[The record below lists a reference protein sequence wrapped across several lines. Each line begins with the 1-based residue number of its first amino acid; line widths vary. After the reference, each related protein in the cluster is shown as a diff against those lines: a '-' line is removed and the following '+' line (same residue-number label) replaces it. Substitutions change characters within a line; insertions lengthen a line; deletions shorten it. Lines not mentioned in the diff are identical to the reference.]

1 MWILIP
7 SVIALWA
14 VFVFN
19 RLVSLRARVKSAW
32 SDIDVQLR
40 RRHDLIPVLIDAVKG
55 YMAYERLTFEAV
67 TAAREAAMSGSQDVA
82 SRAIAESRLTK
93 ALTVLLARVEA
104 YPALR
109 ASENALMLQEELT
122 STENRIAFARQH
134 FNDCVMSYN
143 TKIGS
148 FPAILIAG
156 RTGFKSEPFFQI
168 GEASRAPAKVNL
180 ER

>member
-1 MWILIP
+1 MWIIIG
-7 SVIALWA
+7 VIVLWA

-19 RLVSLRARVKSAW
+19 RLVNLRARVKAAW

-40 RRHDLIPVLIDAVKG
+40 RRHDLIPVLVDAVKN
-55 YMAYERLTFEAV
+55 YMAYERSTFEAV
-67 TAAREAAMSGSQDVA
+67 TAAREAAMSASRDVA

-93 ALTVLLARVEA
+93 ALSVLLAGVEA
-104 YPALR
+104 YPVLR

-148 FPAILIAG
+148 FPAMLIAEP
-156 RTGFKSEPFFQI
+156 TGFKAESFFEI
-168 GEASRAPAKVNL
+168 DEASRVPTEVKL
-180 ER
+180 